1 MPSPVPPLYVSPTT
15 SLLHSL
21 QQQLQKTYQLL
32 RPKNP
37 APSHCS
43 KWAFG
48 ATAYFS
54 PTATLTF
61 CPSSKEICKPGSTSP
76 TKTLDVLRLPRSAA
90 TTHKLD
96 DGRLDARLKKFRD
109 DEKAGKSAG
118 DYDFGIG
125 GGFHVAIVILG
136 AAAMGVGAKIRDD
149 DRAYMMQ
156 ALKTRCFG
164 MYDKEKKDIYQ
175 ALEKYENNGKS
186 VKISAP
192 GLIETCETLPR
203 HPHRI
208 PGMINL
214 PDPGMFAGH
223 ETVPLTM

>member
-1 MPSPVPPLYVSPTT
+1 MGFWGDSVFQSDRDLDLLSFLERDLQTWLYFPNEDIG
-15 SLLHSL
+15 
-21 QQQLQKTYQLL
+21 
-32 RPKNP
+32 RP
-37 APSHCS
+37 
-43 KWAFG
+43 
-48 ATAYFS
+48 AT
-54 PTATLTF
+54 P
-61 CPSSKEICKPGSTSP
+61 E
-76 TKTLDVLRLPRSAA
+76 
-90 TTHKLD
+90 
-96 DGRLDARLKKFRD
+96 KFRD